1 MKYFIGVPIPKNYKN
16 KIEML
21 RAEFRYFTTEPHITL
36 VPPPALPDDDSFIKQ
51 IVEIC
56 KSTPKF
62 NVKLN
67 ELGQFGNRVLFINV
81 DSPELINLYEKI
93 YQHLD
98 LVKEKRKFTPHLTV
112 AKQRIG
118 RPIDLDLIK
127 KRAEHKLPPYPD
139 FVLNSIVIYKQPKE
153 KSVYLPFMEVPF
165 SEQ

>member
-1 MKYFIGVPIPKNYKN
+1 MRYFIGVPIPKQYKN

-21 RAEFRYFTTEPHITL
+21 RAEFRYFTTEPHVTL

-51 IVEIC
+51 IIVIC
-56 KSTPKF
+56 KSTHKF
-62 NVKLN
+62 SVKLN

-81 DSPELINLYEKI
+81 DSPELINLYETI
-93 YQHLD
+93 YQQLD
-98 LVKEKRKFTPHLTV
+98 LVKEKRNFVPHLTV
-112 AKQRIG
+112 AKQRVG
-118 RPIDLDLIK
+118 RPIDIELIK
-127 KRAEHKLPPYPD
+127 KRAEQKLPAYPE